1 LKIKEGAKPKK
12 LALGDSTIVGDEI
25 VERTDD
31 MKTVS
36 KIRETVITVAQA
48 RSSETR
54 R

>member
-1 LKIKEGAKPKK
+1 LKIKEGATLKT

-25 VERTDD
+25 GERTDD

-48 RSSETR
+48 RSSEAGR
-54 R
+54 